1 MAQLKKITQTLS
13 FRSIVIAILT
23 VVMFVPLLMVNNMVN
38 ERGHRY
44 QSVLNEIASSWG
56 QPQTIIGPILAIP
69 YVEHLVT
76 VDTVTDSKGNTE
88 TISKDVFN
96 DYTMIL
102 LPQELILQGDMKEAY
117 RQRGIYK
124 SLVYSVELTISGQYN
139 IKPLFDSCTN
149 NCSIKWDKA
158 WISLGLSD
166 TKAINET
173 SRMNWGGAS
182 TGIHPGTLL
191 PELIPSGFHA
201 SLKGLEPE
209 TATPNFRLRLSLN
222 GSEGIRF
229 APLGEVTQ
237 ATIKSA
243 WAHPSYQ
250 GSILPKK
257 EKHGAEG
264 FLAQWQ
270 ITNLTRNYPQYW
282 LSDKKYDLHAFTAGV
297 DLFEPVTHYSK
308 VSRAIKYGILFIILT
323 FITFLIFE
331 LTIQARPHFLQYT
344 LIGFAISLF
353 YLLLV
358 SLAEHVKF
366 LHAYIAATGITVF
379 MITLYAAAML
389 KKFSRALLIFF
400 LLSGL
405 YAVLYTIMHL
415 EDYALL
421 AGAALLLVVMGV
433 LMLVT
438 RNIQTQ

>member
-1 MAQLKKITQTLS
+1 MTQTLS

-23 VVMFVPLLMVNNMVN
+23 VAMVFPLLMVNNMVT
-38 ERGHRY
+38 ERGYRY
-44 QSVLNEIASSWG
+44 QSVLNDIASSWG
-56 QPQTIIGPILAIP
+56 QPQTIVGPLLAVP

-76 VDTVTDSKGNTE
+76 VNTVTDSNGNTQ
-88 TISKDVFN
+88 TISKDVFT

-102 LPQELILQGDMKEAY
+102 LPQELTLQGDMQEAY

-124 SLVYSVELTISGQYN
+124 SLVYTAELTLNGNYN
-139 IKPLFDSCTN
+139 LKPLFNNCTN
-149 NCSIKWDKA
+149 NCNIKWDKA
-158 WISLGLSD
+158 WIALGLSD

-173 SRMNWGGAS
+173 SRMNWGGTSAS
-182 TGIHPGTLL
+182 IHPGTLL

-209 TATPNFRLRLSLN
+209 NPLPSFRLRLALN
-222 GSEGIRF
+222 GSTGIRF
-229 APLGEVTQ
+229 APLGEVTK

-243 WAHPSYQ
+243 WPHPSYQ

-257 EKHGAEG
+257 EQHGKEG

-270 ITNLTRNYPQYW
+270 IPNLARNYPQYW
-282 LSDKKYDLHAFTAGV
+282 LSDKKYDLQQFTAGV

-308 VSRAIKYGILFIILT
+308 VSRATKYGILFIILT
-323 FITFLIFE
+323 FIIFLIFE
-331 LTIQARPHFLQYT
+331 LTVQTRPHFLQYT

-366 LHAYIAATGITVF
+366 LHAYLAAAGVTIF
-379 MITLYAAAML
+379 MITLYAAAIL
-389 KKFSRALLIFF
+389 RKFTRTLLIFF

-421 AGAALLLVVMGV
+421 AGAALLLIIMGI
-433 LMLVT
+433 LMIVT
-438 RNIQTQ
+438 RNIQTKKV